1 MLTAVA
7 LQGGVQSRTDVGAL
21 RAKSESSAVLGERR
35 HSANGS
41 FSGKGSYDGLA
52 ATGGA
57 RRSTD
62 ALSLLDTA
70 WFSHSGAYD

>member
-1 MLTAVA
+1 M
-7 LQGGVQSRTDVGAL
+7 GAL

-35 HSANGS
+35 HSTNGNYS
-41 FSGKGSYDGLA
+41 SNGSYDGNKA
-52 ATGGA
+52 SAVGSIRGA

>member
-1 MLTAVA
+1 M
-7 LQGGVQSRTDVGAL
+7 GAL
-21 RAKSESSAVLGERR
+21 RAKSESSAALRERR
-35 HSANGS
+35 HSTNGN
-41 FSGKGSYDGLA
+41 FSSNGSYDGNSA
-52 ATGGA
+52 SAGGSIRGT